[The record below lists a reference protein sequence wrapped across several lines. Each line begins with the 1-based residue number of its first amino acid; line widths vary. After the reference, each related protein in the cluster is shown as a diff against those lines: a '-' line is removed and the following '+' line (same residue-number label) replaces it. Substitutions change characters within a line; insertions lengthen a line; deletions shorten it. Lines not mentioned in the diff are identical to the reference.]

1 LNNLIKLTCQIKKKD
16 DLKWKEETTN
26 EGLVE
31 KERTYHKGPAGS
43 IVVDQEDTINGY
55 KYGSK
60 YIPFSR
66 EEEAGLFYKPGDKC
80 FSLLAFVDPVPVH
93 YLTGTSTMYV
103 FSQKKAGL
111 VDHNAQIALSAVIQ
125 GMEETGKVALV
136 RRVYR
141 NDSRVRIGV
150 LSPRIKLHY
159 ECLVYHELPF
169 ADDYRQFQFSAILT
183 GRTPPSEDQLNA
195 VDELI
200 DQFDLMTAEKRDE
213 FSFSCKETNDPY
225 SQYTGYVVASK
236 IIYSQ
241 SAVPELP
248 AHISMLTKPPPSF
261 LAKGSHALDRIQE
274 LFPLETVNHKRVV
287 AGEPPKRELMVGS
300 PLTDENPYKKARLD
314 TEMKSEMDLSAVLGP
329 QITKIGTATPA
340 KDFIQLL
347 CKGTESVPAIC
358 AQMEE
363 VIRQLIVDSA
373 GTNAALMTKSF
384 GCLKIYRQEAL
395 NRGLVDAFN
404 AFIVA
409 VKAAD
414 FRNFWEQYVTGEVTL
429 ITRQESPL
437 SDVSQADAIDFLRL
451 DSTTSNDPAV
461 ESDDNH
467 LLDLL

>member
-1 LNNLIKLTCQIKKKD
+1 MN
-16 DLKWKEETTN
+16 
-26 EGLVE
+26 
-31 KERTYHKGPAGS
+31 
-43 IVVDQEDTINGY
+43 
-55 KYGSK
+55 
-60 YIPFSR
+60 F
-66 EEEAGLFYKPGDKC
+66 
-80 FSLLAFVDPVPVH
+80 
-93 YLTGTSTMYV
+93 
-103 FSQKKAGL
+103 
-111 VDHNAQIALSAVIQ
+111 
-125 GMEETGKVALV
+125 
-136 RRVYR
+136 
-141 NDSRVRIGV
+141 
-150 LSPRIKLHY
+150 
-159 ECLVYHELPF
+159 
-169 ADDYRQFQFSAILT
+169 
-183 GRTPPSEDQLNA
+183 QLN
-195 VDELI
+195 
-200 DQFDLMTAEKRDE
+200 R
-213 FSFSCKETNDPY
+213 
-225 SQYTGYVVASK
+225 
-236 IIYSQ
+236 
-241 SAVPELP
+241 
-248 AHISMLTKPPPSF
+248 
-261 LAKGSHALDRIQE
+261 
-274 LFPLETVNHKRVV
+274 
-287 AGEPPKRELMVGS
+287 LMVGS

-467 LLDLL
+467 LVTESFSSISNHHLSFEIFRIIVN